1 MANFTDLAGKVGAY
15 CLENKE
21 GIFTKL
27 LADTSFDNNFE
38 LETGIPD
45 ELVTVE
51 LEVSEGAKP
60 FKYAYTAVDTQKFN
74 ASKLKVRPAL
84 IAEPVFAKEY
94 YANYRKLTGKGVF
107 NPNEIPL
114 EQFLIDEIV
123 RINRDAIRK
132 KTIWQGVYAPA
143 ATTPGV
149 NDICDGFRKQIAD
162 GITAGTITPVSTVG
176 TPTAANIMDAVDEV
190 ILAMSD
196 GVRGQPDAQI
206 LLSEQ
211 LFIWYKQK
219 YRATHYG
226 QNPEMLD
233 LDTIVHEDYPSVKI
247 KREVSLTVGLSKR
260 IIGTYKRNLQVGT
273 AQANLDNFIL
283 KTKDNGTYFD
293 ILMEFELGTQIAFH
307 KYLFCNAT
315 A

>member
-1 MANFTDLAGKVGAY
+1 MANFTDLASKVGDY

-27 LADTSFDNNFE
+27 LADASLDDNFE
-38 LETGIPD
+38 LETGVPD

-51 LEVSEGAKP
+51 LEVGEGAKP
-60 FKYAYTAVDTQKFN
+60 YKYNYTAVDTQKFN

-94 YANYRKLTGKGVF
+94 FANYRKLTGKGVF

-114 EQFLIDEIV
+114 EEFLVNEIIRV
-123 RINRDAIRK
+123 NRDAIRK
-132 KTIWQGVYAPA
+132 KTLWQGVYASSG
-143 ATTPGV
+143 TTV
-149 NDICDGFRKQIAD
+149 IDICDGFRKQITD
-162 GITAGTITPVSTVG
+162 GVTAGTIVPVTTVG

-190 ILAMSD
+190 LLAMPD
-196 GVRGQPDAQI
+196 GVRAQPDAQI

-226 QNPEMLD
+226 QNPEMVD
-233 LDTIVHEDYPSVKI
+233 LNTIVHEDYPNVKI
-247 KREVSLTVGLSKR
+247 KREASLTLALSKR

-273 AQANLDNFIL
+273 AQDNYDNFIL

-307 KYLFCNAT
+307 KYLACNAT
-315 A
+315 T